1 MDERKKNAQT
11 TKKRVKLSVCI
22 EDKRFLLCTKMEWER
37 KTEAVNMMVTAL
49 MRERRRRESECS
61 RIGAMG

>member
-1 MDERKKNAQT
+1 M
-11 TKKRVKLSVCI
+11 CI
-22 EDKRFLLCTKMEWER
+22 EDKRFLLCTKMECER

-49 MRERRRRESECS
+49 MREGRRRESECS